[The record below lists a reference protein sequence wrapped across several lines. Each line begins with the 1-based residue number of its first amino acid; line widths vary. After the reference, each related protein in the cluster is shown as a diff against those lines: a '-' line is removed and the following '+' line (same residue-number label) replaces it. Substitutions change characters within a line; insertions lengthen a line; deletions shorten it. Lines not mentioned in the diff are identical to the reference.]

1 MLFLDLDKALVG
13 NDLNQELPYR
23 DLCTDCGVSR
33 TSAPKRCATA
43 CQFIQPDYPKYELSV
58 HGRERKLENS
68 DEVFFG
74 AYLHMFRARLNNP
87 LPGAQW
93 TGIISRLCEVLLEK
107 GEVDA
112 VITMRSDPTDRWKPS
127 PVIVTKAEHMAECR
141 GMKMGYAPIIQYLEQ
156 AKELGYKKVAMVGI
170 PCQVYAAR
178 ALEKELG
185 FEKLLIIGSPC
196 SDNTTTDNFHQFLGL
211 LSPNPEDITYLE
223 FRADYHVELRFKNGE
238 VQEIPFLKLPLST
251 LPADFFPTTCKTC
264 VDYVNSLSDITV
276 GYMAGTGEQWIIVR
290 NPKGQELVNLL
301 SSELSLEPVSSA
313 GNRLGP
319 VKGFMK
325 NVELAAGGLP
335 LQRMPN
341 FMRSIFAW
349 VMPRFGPRGL
359 EFAKA
364 RVEMKA
370 IESVI
375 HLRNV
380 APHKIKNM
388 VPKATWVLLEK
399 YEIRPSGGEIR
410 GSREST

>member
-1 MLFLDLDKALVG
+1 VESIEIAPF
-13 NDLNQELPYR
+13 R

-33 TSAPKRCATA
+33 TTQPKRCATA
-43 CQFIQPDYPKYELSV
+43 CQFIQPNYPKFETLA
-58 HGRERKLENS
+58 HGRERVQDGS
-68 DEVFFG
+68 DEIFFG
-74 AYLHMFRARLNNP
+74 PYLEMFRARLKTP
-87 LPGAQW
+87 LKGAQW
-93 TGIISRLCEVLLEK
+93 TGIITRLCEVLLEQ
-107 GEVDA
+107 GIVEA
-112 VITMRSDPTDRWKPS
+112 VITMSSDPNDRWKPV
-127 PVIVTKAEHMAECR
+127 PVIVTRSQDMAQCR

-156 AKELGYKKVAMVGI
+156 AKDLGYKKVAMVGI

-178 ALEKELG
+178 ALEQELD

-196 SDNTTTDNFHQFLGL
+196 SDNTTTEHFHQFLGL
-211 LSPNPEDITYLE
+211 LSEKPETISYLE
-223 FRADYHVELRFKNGE
+223 FRADYHVEIRFENGQK
-238 VQEIPFLKLPLST
+238 QEIPFLKLPLSN

-276 GYMAGTGEQWIIVR
+276 GYMAGTGEQWVIIR
-290 NPKGQELVNLL
+290 NVKGKGLASLLAAELV
-301 SSELSLEPVSSA
+301 LEPVTSA
-313 GNRLGP
+313 GNRLSP

-341 FMRSIFAW
+341 FLRGIFAW

-364 RVEMKA
+364 RIEMKA
-370 IESVI
+370 IESIV
-375 HLRNV
+375 HLRNT

-388 VPKATWVLLEK
+388 VPDHVWRLTKRYGLEPQNDETK
-399 YEIRPSGGEIR
+399 

>member
-1 MLFLDLDKALVG
+1 MQSIEIVPFR
-13 NDLNQELPYR
+13 E
-23 DLCTDCGVSR
+23 LCTDCGVSR
-33 TSAPKRCATA
+33 TSQPKRCATA
-43 CQFIQPDYPKYELSV
+43 CQFIQPNYPQFERST
-58 HGRERKLENS
+58 HGRERHLQES

-74 AYLHMFRARLNNP
+74 TYLQMFRAKLKKP
-87 LPGAQW
+87 LVGAQW
-93 TGIISRLCEVLLEK
+93 TGIITRLCEVLLEQ
-107 GEVDA
+107 GVVEA
-112 VITMRSDPTDRWKPS
+112 IITMSSDPQDRWKPH
-127 PVIVTKAEHMAECR
+127 PVIITKADDMASCR

-178 ALEKELG
+178 ALEQELG

-196 SDNTTTDNFHQFLGL
+196 SDNTTTENFHQFLGL
-211 LSPNPEDITYLE
+211 LSDKPEDITYLE
-223 FRADYHVELRFKNGE
+223 FRADYHVELRFVDGR
-238 VQEIPFLKLPLST
+238 VQKIPFLKLPLSN

-276 GYMAGTGEQWIIVR
+276 GYMAGTGEQWLIVR
-290 NPKGQELVNLL
+290 NARGQDMTDLLAAELA
-301 SSELSLEPVSSA
+301 LEPLSSA

-335 LQRMPN
+335 LQRMPQ

-349 VMPRFGPRGL
+349 VMPRFGPRGI

-370 IESVI
+370 IESII
-375 HLRNV
+375 HLRNTM
-380 APHKIKNM
+380 PHKVKNM
-388 VPKATWVLLEK
+388 VPDNVWQLVEK
-399 YEIRPSGGEIR
+399 YGLKQQSDEMKSSKEI
-410 GSREST
+410 T

>member
-1 MLFLDLDKALVG
+1 MQVSENIPF
-13 NDLNQELPYR
+13 R

-33 TSAPKRCATA
+33 TSQPKRCATA
-43 CQFIQPDYPKYELSV
+43 CQFIQPDYPRLESLS
-58 HGRERKLENS
+58 HGRARFLDNS

-74 AYLHMFRARLNNP
+74 PHLEMFRARLKFP
-87 LPGAQW
+87 LQGAQW
-93 TGIISRLCEVLLEK
+93 TGIITRLCEVLLEK
-107 GEVDA
+107 GVIDA
-112 VITMRSDPTDRWKPS
+112 VITMRSDPEDRWKPE
-127 PVIVTKAEHMAECR
+127 PVIVTKVEDMAQCR
-141 GMKMGYAPIIQYLEQ
+141 GMKMGYAPIIHYLEQ
-156 AKELGYKKVAMVGI
+156 AKDLGYKKVALVGI

-178 ALEKELG
+178 ALEQELG

-196 SDNTTTDNFHQFLGL
+196 SDNTSTDKFHHFLSL
-211 LSPNPEDITYLE
+211 LSVKPETITYLE
-223 FRADYHVELRFKNGE
+223 FRADYHVEIRFEDGQK
-238 VQEIPFLKLPLST
+238 QEIPFLKLPLSN

-264 VDYVNSLSDITV
+264 VDYVNALSDITV
-276 GYMAGTGEQWIIVR
+276 GYMAGRGEQWIIVR
-290 NPKGQELVNLL
+290 NAKGKELVNLL
-301 SSELSLEPVSSA
+301 AAELSLEPLSTA
-313 GNRLGP
+313 GNRIGP

-341 FMRSIFAW
+341 ALRSIFAW

-364 RVEMKA
+364 RIEMKA

-375 HLRNV
+375 HLRQV

-388 VPKATWVLLEK
+388 IPFHQWGLIKKYGLEPTPN
-399 YEIRPSGGEIR
+399 EIK

>member
-1 MLFLDLDKALVG
+1 MESIEIAPF
-13 NDLNQELPYR
+13 R

-33 TSAPKRCATA
+33 TTQPKRCATA
-43 CQFIQPDYPKYELSV
+43 CQFIQPNYPKFETLA
-58 HGRERKLENS
+58 HGRERVQDGS
-68 DEVFFG
+68 DEIFFG
-74 AYLHMFRARLNNP
+74 PYLEMFRARLKTP
-87 LPGAQW
+87 LKGAQW
-93 TGIISRLCEVLLEK
+93 TGIITRLCEVLLEQ
-107 GEVDA
+107 GIVEA
-112 VITMRSDPTDRWKPS
+112 VITMSSDPNDRWKPV
-127 PVIVTKAEHMAECR
+127 PVIVTRSQDMAQCR

-156 AKELGYKKVAMVGI
+156 AKDLGYKKVAMVGI

-178 ALEKELG
+178 ALEQELD

-196 SDNTTTDNFHQFLGL
+196 SDNTTTEHFHQFLGL
-211 LSPNPEDITYLE
+211 LSEKPETISYLE
-223 FRADYHVELRFKNGE
+223 FRADYHVEIRFENGQK
-238 VQEIPFLKLPLST
+238 QEIPFLKLPLSN

-276 GYMAGTGEQWIIVR
+276 GYMAGTGEQWVIIR
-290 NPKGQELVNLL
+290 NVKGKGLASLLAAELV
-301 SSELSLEPVSSA
+301 LEPVTSA
-313 GNRLGP
+313 GNRLSP

-341 FMRSIFAW
+341 FLRGIFAW

-364 RVEMKA
+364 RIEMKA
-370 IESVI
+370 IESIV
-375 HLRNV
+375 HLRNT

-388 VPKATWVLLEK
+388 VPDHVWRLTKRYGLEPQNDETK
-399 YEIRPSGGEIR
+399 

>member
-1 MLFLDLDKALVG
+1 MLTTESIAEVPFR
-13 NDLNQELPYR
+13 E
-23 DLCTDCGVSR
+23 LCTDCGVSR
-33 TSAPKRCATA
+33 TSNPKRCATA
-43 CQFIQPDYPKYELSV
+43 CQFIKPDYPTFEISV
-58 HGRERKLENS
+58 HGRTRQLENS

-74 AYLHMFRARLNNP
+74 TYLQMFRAKLKNP

-93 TGIISRLCEVLLEK
+93 TGIISRLCEVLLEQ
-107 GEVDA
+107 GGIDA
-112 VITMRSDPTDRWKPS
+112 VITMSSDPEDHWKPT
-127 PVIVTKAEHMAECR
+127 PVIITKAEDMAQCR
-141 GMKMGYAPIIQYLEQ
+141 GMKMGYAPIIQYLER

-178 ALEKELG
+178 SLEEELG
-185 FEKLLIIGSPC
+185 FEQLLIIGSPC
-196 SDNTTTDNFHQFLGL
+196 SDNTTTENFHEFLGL

-238 VQEIPFLKLPLST
+238 IKKIPFLKLPLST
-251 LPADFFPTTCKTC
+251 LPANFFPVTCKTC
-264 VDYVNSLSDITV
+264 VDYVNSLSDITI
-276 GYMAGTGEQWIIVR
+276 GYMAGAGEQWIIVR
-290 NPKGQELVNLL
+290 NEIGQGMIDLL
-301 SSELSLEPVSSA
+301 SSELSLEALSSA

-359 EFAKA
+359 EFARA

-370 IESVI
+370 IESII
-375 HLRNV
+375 HLRNI

-388 VPKATWVLLEK
+388 IPKATWILLERYGIQPTSAELK
-399 YEIRPSGGEIR
+399 

>member
-1 MLFLDLDKALVG
+1 MESIEIAPF
-13 NDLNQELPYR
+13 R

-33 TSAPKRCATA
+33 TTQPKRCATA
-43 CQFIQPDYPKYELSV
+43 CQFIQPNYPKFETLV
-58 HGRERKLENS
+58 HGRERATDHS

-74 AYLHMFRARLNNP
+74 PYLEMFRARLKTP
-87 LPGAQW
+87 LKGAQW
-93 TGIISRLCEVLLEK
+93 TGIITRLCEVLLEQ
-107 GEVDA
+107 GVVEA
-112 VITMRSDPTDRWKPS
+112 VVTMGSDPNDRWKPM
-127 PVIVTKAEHMAECR
+127 PVIVTRSQDMAQCR

-156 AKELGYKKVAMVGI
+156 AKDMGYKKVAMVGI

-178 ALEKELG
+178 ALEKEFG

-196 SDNTTTDNFHQFLGL
+196 SDNTTTEHFHQFLGL
-211 LSPNPEDITYLE
+211 LSENPETISYLE
-223 FRADYHVELRFKNGE
+223 FRADYHVEIRFENGQK
-238 VQEIPFLKLPLST
+238 QEIPFLKLPLSN

-290 NPKGQELVNLL
+290 NTKGKGLASLLAQELI
-301 SSELSLEPVSSA
+301 LEPVSSA
-313 GNRLGP
+313 GNRLSP

-341 FMRSIFAW
+341 FLRGIFAW

-364 RVEMKA
+364 RIEMKA

-375 HLRNV
+375 HLRQI

-388 VPKATWVLLEK
+388 IPPHLWKLVRTYGLKPQ
-399 YEIRPSGGEIR
+399 YDEIKS
-410 GSREST
+410 SREST

>member
-1 MLFLDLDKALVG
+1 METIEIA
-13 NDLNQELPYR
+13 PYR

-33 TSAPKRCATA
+33 TKQPKRCATA
-43 CQFIQPDYPKYELSV
+43 CQFIQPNYPQFEITT
-58 HGRERKLENS
+58 HGRAREMGDS

-74 AYLHMFRARLNNP
+74 AYLQMYRASLKKP
-87 LPGAQW
+87 LEGAQW
-93 TGIISRLCEVLLEK
+93 TGIITRLCEVLLEQ
-107 GEVDA
+107 GIVDA
-112 VITMRSDPTDRWKPS
+112 VIAMSSDPEDKWRPQ
-127 PVIVTKAEHMAECR
+127 PVIINRAEDMQVCR
-141 GMKMGYAPIIQYLEQ
+141 GMKMGYAPIVQYLEQ
-156 AKELGYKKVAMVGI
+156 AKDLGYQRVAMVGI

-178 ALEKELG
+178 ALEQELG

-196 SDNTTTDNFHQFLGL
+196 SDNTTTENFHHFLGL
-211 LSPNPEDITYLE
+211 LSQKPEEITYLE
-223 FRADYHVELRFKNGE
+223 FKANYHVELRFSDGRI
-238 VQEIPFLKLPLST
+238 QEIPFLKLPLSD
-251 LPADFFPTTCKTC
+251 LPKDFFPTTCKTC

-276 GYMAGTGEQWIIVR
+276 GYMAGTGEQWLIIR
-290 NPKGQELVNLL
+290 NERGQEMAKL
-301 SSELSLEPVSSA
+301 LEPEILLEALESA

-341 FMRSIFAW
+341 FLRSIFAW

-364 RVEMKA
+364 RIEMKA

-375 HLRNV
+375 HLRST

-388 VPKATWVLLEK
+388 VPSHVWKLVRTYGLKPRKEELK
-399 YEIRPSGGEIR
+399 D
-410 GSREST
+410 SRESTYS

>member
-1 MLFLDLDKALVG
+1 MESIEIAPF
-13 NDLNQELPYR
+13 R

-33 TSAPKRCATA
+33 TAQPKRCATA
-43 CQFIQPDYPKYELSV
+43 CQFIQPNYPKFETLV
-58 HGRERKLENS
+58 HGRERATDHS

-74 AYLHMFRARLNNP
+74 PYLEMFRARLKTP
-87 LPGAQW
+87 LKGAQW
-93 TGIISRLCEVLLEK
+93 TGIITRLCEVLLEQ
-107 GEVDA
+107 GVVEA
-112 VITMRSDPTDRWKPS
+112 VITMSSDPGDRWKPV
-127 PVIVTKAEHMAECR
+127 PVIVTRSEDMAQCR

-156 AKELGYKKVAMVGI
+156 AKDLGYKKVAMVGI

-178 ALEKELG
+178 ALEEELG

-196 SDNTTTDNFHQFLGL
+196 SDNTTTEHFHQFLGL
-211 LSPNPEDITYLE
+211 LSERPETISYLE
-223 FRADYHVELRFKNGE
+223 FRADYHVEIRFENGQK
-238 VQEIPFLKLPLST
+238 QEIPFLKLPLSN
-251 LPADFFPTTCKTC
+251 LPTDFFPTTCKTC

-290 NPKGQELVNLL
+290 NTKGQGLASLLAQELI
-301 SSELSLEPVSSA
+301 LEPVSSA
-313 GNRLGP
+313 GNRLSP

-341 FMRSIFAW
+341 FLRGIFAW

-364 RVEMKA
+364 RIEMKA
-370 IESVI
+370 IESII
-375 HLRNV
+375 HLRNI

-388 VPKATWVLLEK
+388 VPNHLWKLSRKYGLEPQFDEVK
-399 YEIRPSGGEIR
+399 S
-410 GSREST
+410 SREST

>member
-1 MLFLDLDKALVG
+1 VESIEIAPF
-13 NDLNQELPYR
+13 R

-33 TSAPKRCATA
+33 TSQPKRCATA
-43 CQFIQPDYPKYELSV
+43 CQFIQPNYPKFETIA
-58 HGRERKLENS
+58 HGRERATDQS

-74 AYLHMFRARLNNP
+74 PYLEMFRARLKTP
-87 LPGAQW
+87 LKGAQW
-93 TGIISRLCEVLLEK
+93 TGIITRLCEVLLEQ
-107 GEVDA
+107 GVIDA
-112 VITMRSDPTDRWKPS
+112 VITMSSDPDDRWKPV
-127 PVIVTKAEHMAECR
+127 PVIVTKSQDMAQCR

-178 ALEKELG
+178 ALEQELG

-196 SDNTTTDNFHQFLGL
+196 SDNTTTEHFHEFLGL
-211 LSPNPEDITYLE
+211 LSEKSETISYLE
-223 FRADYHVELRFKNGE
+223 FRADYHVEIRFEDGRK
-238 VQEIPFLKLPLST
+238 QEIPFLKLPLSS

-276 GYMAGTGEQWIIVR
+276 GYMAGTGEQWIIIR
-290 NPKGQELVNLL
+290 NAKGQGLASLLAAELV
-301 SSELSLEPVSSA
+301 LEPVASA
-313 GNRLGP
+313 GNRLSP

-341 FMRSIFAW
+341 FLRGIFAW

-364 RVEMKA
+364 RIEMKA
-370 IESVI
+370 IESII
-375 HLRNV
+375 HLRNA

-388 VPKATWVLLEK
+388 VPHHLWKLVRTYGLEPQND
-399 YEIRPSGGEIR
+399 EIKV
-410 GSREST
+410 SREST

>member
-1 MLFLDLDKALVG
+1 MESIEIAPF
-13 NDLNQELPYR
+13 R

-33 TSAPKRCATA
+33 TSEPKRCATA
-43 CQFIQPDYPKYELSV
+43 CQFIKPNYPKFEALA
-58 HGRERKLENS
+58 HGRERNTDHS

-74 AYLHMFRARLNNP
+74 PYLEMFRARLKTP
-87 LPGAQW
+87 LKGAQW
-93 TGIISRLCEVLLEK
+93 TGIITRLCEVLLEQ
-107 GEVDA
+107 GVVEA
-112 VITMRSDPTDRWKPS
+112 VITMSSDPDDRWKPV
-127 PVIVTKAEHMAECR
+127 PVIVTRSEDMAQCR

-156 AKELGYKKVAMVGI
+156 AKDLGYKKVAMVGI

-178 ALEKELG
+178 ALEQEFG

-196 SDNTTTDNFHQFLGL
+196 SDNTTTEHFHQFLSL
-211 LSPNPEDITYLE
+211 LSEKPETISYLE
-223 FRADYHVELRFKNGE
+223 FRADYHVEIRFEDGQK
-238 VQEIPFLKLPLST
+238 QEIPFLKLPLSN

-276 GYMAGTGEQWIIVR
+276 GYMAGTGEQWIIIR
-290 NPKGQELVNLL
+290 NAKGKGLASLLAAELV
-301 SSELSLEPVSSA
+301 LEPVSTA
-313 GNRLGP
+313 GNRLSP

-341 FMRSIFAW
+341 FLRGIFAW

-364 RVEMKA
+364 RIEMKS
-370 IESVI
+370 IESII
-375 HLRNV
+375 HLRNI

-388 VPKATWVLLEK
+388 VPDHVWKLAKRYGLEPQHDETK
-399 YEIRPSGGEIR
+399 

>member
-1 MLFLDLDKALVG
+1 MESIEIAPF
-13 NDLNQELPYR
+13 R

-33 TSAPKRCATA
+33 TTQPKRCATA
-43 CQFIQPDYPKYELSV
+43 CQFIQPNYPKFETLA
-58 HGRERKLENS
+58 HGRERVQDGS
-68 DEVFFG
+68 DEIFFG
-74 AYLHMFRARLNNP
+74 PYLEMFRARLKTP
-87 LPGAQW
+87 LKGAQW
-93 TGIISRLCEVLLEK
+93 TGIITRLCEVLLEQ
-107 GEVDA
+107 GIVEA
-112 VITMRSDPTDRWKPS
+112 VITMSSDPNDRWKPV
-127 PVIVTKAEHMAECR
+127 PVIVTRSQDMAQCR

-156 AKELGYKKVAMVGI
+156 AKDLGYKKVAMVGI

-178 ALEKELG
+178 ALEQELD

-196 SDNTTTDNFHQFLGL
+196 SDNTTTEHFHQFLGL
-211 LSPNPEDITYLE
+211 LSEKPETISYLE
-223 FRADYHVELRFKNGE
+223 FRADYHVEIRFENGQK
-238 VQEIPFLKLPLST
+238 QEIPFLKLPLSN

-276 GYMAGTGEQWIIVR
+276 GYMAGTGEQWVIIR
-290 NPKGQELVNLL
+290 NVKGKGLASLLAAELV
-301 SSELSLEPVSSA
+301 LEPVTSA
-313 GNRLGP
+313 GNRLSP

-341 FMRSIFAW
+341 FLRGIFAW

-364 RVEMKA
+364 RIEMKA
-370 IESVI
+370 IESIV
-375 HLRNV
+375 HLRNT

-388 VPKATWVLLEK
+388 VPEHIWKLTKSYGLEPQADETK
-399 YEIRPSGGEIR
+399 

>member
-1 MLFLDLDKALVG
+1 MESIEIVPF
-13 NDLNQELPYR
+13 R

-33 TSAPKRCATA
+33 TTQPKRCATA
-43 CQFIQPDYPKYELSV
+43 CQFIQPNYPQFEIAT
-58 HGRERKLENS
+58 HGRTREMGNS

-74 AYLHMFRARLNNP
+74 TYLQMYRASLKKP
-87 LPGAQW
+87 LQGAQW
-93 TGIISRLCEVLLEK
+93 TGIITRLCELLLER
-107 GEVDA
+107 GMVDA
-112 VITMRSDPTDRWKPS
+112 IITMSSDPEDQWRPQ
-127 PVIVTKAEHMAECR
+127 PVIITQAQDMQKCR

-156 AKELGYKKVAMVGI
+156 AKELGYRRVAMVGI

-178 ALEKELG
+178 ALEQELG
-185 FEKLLIIGSPC
+185 FEKLFIIGSPC
-196 SDNTTTDNFHQFLGL
+196 SDNTTTENFHHFLGL
-211 LSPNPEDITYLE
+211 LSKKPEDITYLE
-223 FRADYHVELRFKNGE
+223 FKANYHVELRFSDGR
-238 VQEIPFLKLPLST
+238 VQEIPFLKLPLAD
-251 LPADFFPTTCKTC
+251 LPNDFFPTTCKTC
-264 VDYVNSLSDITV
+264 VDYVNSLSDITI
-276 GYMAGTGEQWIIVR
+276 GYMAGSGQQWLIIR
-290 NPKGQELVNLL
+290 NERGQEMAQL
-301 SSELSLEPVSSA
+301 LEPEMHLEALQSA

-341 FMRSIFAW
+341 FLRSIFAW

-364 RVEMKA
+364 RIEMKA

-375 HLRNV
+375 HLRNT

-388 VPKATWVLLEK
+388 VPDYLWSLAKKYDLEPQGNEVK
-399 YEIRPSGGEIR
+399 

>member
-1 MLFLDLDKALVG
+1 MESIEIAPF
-13 NDLNQELPYR
+13 R

-33 TSAPKRCATA
+33 TSQPKRCATA
-43 CQFIQPDYPKYELSV
+43 CQFIQPNYPKFETIA
-58 HGRERKLENS
+58 HGRERATDQS

-74 AYLHMFRARLNNP
+74 PYLEMFRARLKTP
-87 LPGAQW
+87 LKGAQW
-93 TGIISRLCEVLLEK
+93 TGIITRLCEVLLEQ
-107 GEVDA
+107 GVIDA
-112 VITMRSDPTDRWKPS
+112 VITMSSDPDDRWKPV
-127 PVIVTKAEHMAECR
+127 PVIVTKSQDMAQCR

-178 ALEKELG
+178 ALEQELG

-196 SDNTTTDNFHQFLGL
+196 SDNTTTEHFHQFLGL
-211 LSPNPEDITYLE
+211 LSEKPETISYLE
-223 FRADYHVELRFKNGE
+223 FRADYHVEIRFEDGRK
-238 VQEIPFLKLPLST
+238 QEIPFLKLPLSS

-276 GYMAGTGEQWIIVR
+276 GYMAGTGEQWIIIR
-290 NPKGQELVNLL
+290 NAKGQGLASLLAAELV
-301 SSELSLEPVSSA
+301 LEPVASA
-313 GNRLGP
+313 GNRLSP

-341 FMRSIFAW
+341 FLRGIFAW

-364 RVEMKA
+364 RIEMKA
-370 IESVI
+370 IESII
-375 HLRNV
+375 HLRNA

-388 VPKATWVLLEK
+388 VPHHLWKLVRTYGLEPQND
-399 YEIRPSGGEIR
+399 EIKV
-410 GSREST
+410 SREST

>member
-1 MLFLDLDKALVG
+1 MVESIEIAPF
-13 NDLNQELPYR
+13 R

-33 TSAPKRCATA
+33 TTQPKRCATA
-43 CQFIQPDYPKYELSV
+43 CQFIQPNYPKFETLA
-58 HGRERKLENS
+58 HGRERVQDGS
-68 DEVFFG
+68 DEIFFG
-74 AYLHMFRARLNNP
+74 PYLEMFRARLKTP
-87 LPGAQW
+87 LKGAQW
-93 TGIISRLCEVLLEK
+93 TGIITRLCEVLLEQ
-107 GEVDA
+107 GIVEA
-112 VITMRSDPTDRWKPS
+112 VITMSSDPNDRWKPV
-127 PVIVTKAEHMAECR
+127 PVIVTRSQDMAQCR

-156 AKELGYKKVAMVGI
+156 AKDLGYKKVAMVGI

-178 ALEKELG
+178 ALEQELD

-196 SDNTTTDNFHQFLGL
+196 SDNTTTEHFHQFLGL
-211 LSPNPEDITYLE
+211 LSEKPETISYLE
-223 FRADYHVELRFKNGE
+223 FRADYHVEIRFENGQK
-238 VQEIPFLKLPLST
+238 QEIPFLKLPLSN

-276 GYMAGTGEQWIIVR
+276 GYMAGTGEQWVIIR
-290 NPKGQELVNLL
+290 NVKGKGLASLLAAELV
-301 SSELSLEPVSSA
+301 LEPVTSA
-313 GNRLGP
+313 GNRLSP

-341 FMRSIFAW
+341 FLRGIFAW

-364 RVEMKA
+364 RIEMKA
-370 IESVI
+370 IESIV
-375 HLRNV
+375 HLRNT

-388 VPKATWVLLEK
+388 VPDHVWRLTKRYGLEPQNDETK
-399 YEIRPSGGEIR
+399 

>member
-1 MLFLDLDKALVG
+1 MESIEIAPFR
-13 NDLNQELPYR
+13 E
-23 DLCTDCGVSR
+23 LCTDCGVSR
-33 TSAPKRCATA
+33 TSQPKRCATA
-43 CQFIQPDYPKYELSV
+43 CQFIQPNYPKFEALA
-58 HGRERKLENS
+58 HGRERATDHS

-74 AYLHMFRARLNNP
+74 PYLKMFRARLKTP
-87 LPGAQW
+87 LKGAQW
-93 TGIISRLCEVLLEK
+93 TGIISRLCEVLLEQ
-107 GEVDA
+107 GVVEA
-112 VITMRSDPTDRWKPS
+112 VITMSSDPDDRWKPV
-127 PVIVTKAEHMAECR
+127 PVIVTRSEDMAQCR

-156 AKELGYKKVAMVGI
+156 ARDLGYKKVAMVGI

-178 ALEKELG
+178 ALEQELG

-196 SDNTTTDNFHQFLGL
+196 SDNTTTEHFHQFLGL
-211 LSPNPEDITYLE
+211 LSEKPETISYLE
-223 FRADYHVELRFKNGE
+223 FRADYHVEIRFENGQK
-238 VQEIPFLKLPLST
+238 QEIPFLKLPLSH

-276 GYMAGTGEQWIIVR
+276 GYMAGTGEQWIIIR
-290 NPKGQELVNLL
+290 NEKGKGLASLLAAELV
-301 SSELSLEPVSSA
+301 LEPVSTA
-313 GNRLGP
+313 GNRLSP

-341 FMRSIFAW
+341 FLRGIFAW

-364 RVEMKA
+364 RIEMKA
-370 IESVI
+370 IESII
-375 HLRNV
+375 HLRNT

-388 VPKATWVLLEK
+388 VPEHVWKLAKRYGLEPQHDETK
-399 YEIRPSGGEIR
+399 

>member
-1 MLFLDLDKALVG
+1 VESIEIAPF
-13 NDLNQELPYR
+13 R

-33 TSAPKRCATA
+33 TSEPKRCATA
-43 CQFIQPDYPKYELSV
+43 CQFIKPNYPKFEALA
-58 HGRERKLENS
+58 HGRERNTDHS

-74 AYLHMFRARLNNP
+74 PYLEMFRARLKTP
-87 LPGAQW
+87 LKGAQW
-93 TGIISRLCEVLLEK
+93 TGIITRLCEVLLEQ
-107 GEVDA
+107 GVVEA
-112 VITMRSDPTDRWKPS
+112 VITMSSDPDDRWKPV
-127 PVIVTKAEHMAECR
+127 PVIVTRSEDMAQCR

-156 AKELGYKKVAMVGI
+156 AKDLGYKKVAMVGI

-178 ALEKELG
+178 ALEQEFG

-196 SDNTTTDNFHQFLGL
+196 SDNTTTEHFHQFLSL
-211 LSPNPEDITYLE
+211 LSEKPETISYLE
-223 FRADYHVELRFKNGE
+223 FRADYHVEIRFEDGQK
-238 VQEIPFLKLPLST
+238 QEIPFLKLPLSN

-276 GYMAGTGEQWIIVR
+276 GYMAGTGEQWIIIR
-290 NPKGQELVNLL
+290 NAKGKGLASLLAAELV
-301 SSELSLEPVSSA
+301 LEPVSTA
-313 GNRLGP
+313 GNRLSP

-341 FMRSIFAW
+341 FLREIFAW

-364 RVEMKA
+364 RIEMKA
-370 IESVI
+370 IESII
-375 HLRNV
+375 HLRNI

-388 VPKATWVLLEK
+388 VPDHVWKLAKRYGLEPQHDETK
-399 YEIRPSGGEIR
+399 